1 MILGRPPGAT
11 VWSHLMDIAEL
22 VEIALANSDERRVEV
37 AALEPATVN
46 MEAVGALTQI
56 VTELVE
62 NAMSFSEP
70 EEQVRVTG
78 LHDQGDYLISI
89 SDRGVGI
96 PEHLMSELNRVLEDG
111 EYDSSSPFGISLV
124 ARLAARHDIQVR
136 LVPGAPGT
144 TARVTVPA
152 RLLAEAEAAAPEEP
166 SSEEKPQPPPDHRLP
181 PRQPVDDD
189 VFAKAE
195 EVDEALD
202 MARFERAHRPH
213 SGVVA
218 MTEEARRRA
227 EAFLEKVFIPLA
239 ERPGVAERRA
249 PEPHLESNGT
259 QNHSEEKPPSARPET
274 TGRDDP
280 APDQGG
286 TVTALRVRVP
296 GENFSPVEDDAST
309 VAAEAAIDIRSA
321 LSRYAEGRRSAET
334 EGDQEDD
341 HPRS

>member
-1 MILGRPPGAT
+1 
-11 VWSHLMDIAEL
+11 MDIAEL
-22 VEIALANSDERRVEV
+22 IEIALANSDEQRVEV

-46 MEAVGALTQI
+46 TEAVGALTQI

-62 NAMSFSEP
+62 NAISFSEP
-70 EEQVRVTG
+70 EDRVRVTG

-96 PEHLMSELNRVLEDG
+96 PEHLMGELNRVLEDG
-111 EYDSSSPFGISLV
+111 QYDSGSPFGISLV
-124 ARLAARHDIQVR
+124 ARLAARHNIQVR

-152 RLLAEAEAAAPEEP
+152 RLLGGPEPAETLEKQ
-166 SSEEKPQPPPDHRLP
+166 SSEEKAQQPPDHRLP
-181 PRQPVDDD
+181 PRQPVGDDI
-189 VFAKAE
+189 FAKAE

-202 MARFERAHRPH
+202 LERFERAHRPH

-249 PEPHLESNGT
+249 PGPRPEPNGT
-259 QNHSEEKPPSARPET
+259 QSRSDEASPPAQPPET
-274 TGRDDP
+274 ASHDEP
-280 APDQGG
+280 APEQGG

-296 GENFSPVEDDAST
+296 GENFTPVEDDVST

-334 EGDQEDD
+334 EGDQ
-341 HPRS
+341 

>member
-1 MILGRPPGAT
+1 
-11 VWSHLMDIAEL
+11 MDIAEL
-22 VEIALANSDERRVEV
+22 IEIALANSDERRVEV
-37 AALEPATVN
+37 AALEPVTVK

-62 NAMSFSEP
+62 NAISFSEP

-96 PEHLMSELNRVLEDG
+96 PEHLLSELNRVLDKG

-124 ARLAARHDIQVR
+124 ARLAARHDIEVR

-152 RLLAEAEAAAPEEP
+152 RLLTEPGESESGEEQ
-166 SSEEKPQPPPDHRLP
+166 SLEEKPQPPTGHRLP
-181 PRQPVDDD
+181 PRQPVGEDI
-189 VFAKAE
+189 FAKAE
-195 EVDEALD
+195 DVEEALD
-202 MARFERAHRPH
+202 LARFERAHRPH

-218 MTEEARRRA
+218 MTEDARRRA
-227 EAFLEKVFIPLA
+227 EAFLEKVFTPLA

-249 PEPHLESNGT
+249 PHPEPNGT
-259 QNHSEEKPPSARPET
+259 QNHSEVKSASDRSET
-274 TGRDDP
+274 TSHDDP

-309 VAAEAAIDIRSA
+309 VAAEGAIDIRSA
-321 LSRYAEGRRSAET
+321 LSRYAEGRRSAEA

-341 HPRS
+341 HPWS

>member
-1 MILGRPPGAT
+1 
-11 VWSHLMDIAEL
+11 MDIAEL
-22 VEIALANSDERRVEV
+22 IEIALANSDERRVEV

-62 NAMSFSEP
+62 NAISFSEP
-70 EEQVRVTG
+70 KEQVRVTG

-152 RLLAEAEAAAPEEP
+152 RLLAQPEAAEIPEKQ

-181 PRQPVDDD
+181 PRQPADDD
-189 VFAKAE
+189 IFAKAE

-218 MTEEARRRA
+218 MTEEGRRRA

-249 PEPHLESNGT
+249 PGPHLEPNGT
-259 QNHSEEKPPSARPET
+259 QNHSEEEPPSARPET
-274 TGRDDP
+274 TSHDDR

-296 GENFSPVEDDAST
+296 GENFSPVEDDTST

-321 LSRYAEGRRSAET
+321 LSRYAEGRRSAEA
-334 EGDQEDD
+334 EGDQGND

>member
-1 MILGRPPGAT
+1 
-11 VWSHLMDIAEL
+11 MDIAEL
-22 VEIALANSDERRVEV
+22 IEIALANSDEQRVEV

-46 MEAVGALTQI
+46 TEAVGALTQI

-62 NAMSFSEP
+62 NAISFSEP
-70 EEQVRVTG
+70 EDRVRVTG

-96 PEHLMSELNRVLEDG
+96 PEHLMGELNRVLEDG
-111 EYDSSSPFGISLV
+111 KYDSNSPFGISLV
-124 ARLAARHDIQVR
+124 ARLAARHNIQVR

-152 RLLAEAEAAAPEEP
+152 RLLGGPEAAETPEKQ
-166 SSEEKPQPPPDHRLP
+166 SSEEKAQQPSDHRLP
-181 PRQPVDDD
+181 PRQPVGDDI
-189 VFAKAE
+189 FAKAE

-202 MARFERAHRPH
+202 LERFERAHRPH

-239 ERPGVAERRA
+239 ERPGVAERREPGPR
-249 PEPHLESNGT
+249 PEPNGAQSRSDET
-259 QNHSEEKPPSARPET
+259 SPPAQPET
-274 TGRDDP
+274 TSHDAP
-280 APDQGG
+280 APEQGG

-296 GENFSPVEDDAST
+296 GENFTPVEDDVST

-334 EGDQEDD
+334 EGDQ
-341 HPRS
+341 

>member
-1 MILGRPPGAT
+1 
-11 VWSHLMDIAEL
+11 MDIAEL
-22 VEIALANSDERRVEV
+22 IEIALANSDERRVEV
-37 AALEPATVN
+37 AALESATVN

-62 NAMSFSEP
+62 NAISFSEP
-70 EEQVRVTG
+70 KDLVRVTG

-111 EYDSSSPFGISLV
+111 DYDSNSPLGISLV

-136 LVPGAPGT
+136 LVSGAPGT

-152 RLLAEAEAAAPEEP
+152 RLLAEPGAGEPAEEQSP
-166 SSEEKPQPPPDHRLP
+166 EEKPQPPTGHRLP
-181 PRQPVDDD
+181 PRQPVGDDI
-189 VFAKAE
+189 FAKAD

-202 MARFERAHRPH
+202 LARFERAHRPR

-239 ERPGVAERRA
+239 ERPGVAERPR
-249 PEPHLESNGT
+249 PSPQPNGT
-259 QNHSEEKPPSARPET
+259 QNHSDEKPPSARPET
-274 TGRDDP
+274 TSHEEP

-296 GENFSPVEDDAST
+296 GENFSSVEDDAST
-309 VAAEAAIDIRSA
+309 VAAESAIDIRSA
-321 LSRYAEGRRSAET
+321 LSRYAEGRRSAEA
-334 EGDQEDD
+334 EGDQGDD

>member
-1 MILGRPPGAT
+1 
-11 VWSHLMDIAEL
+11 MDIAEL
-22 VEIALANSDERRVEV
+22 IEIALANSDERRVEV

-46 MEAVGALTQI
+46 TEAVGALTQI

-62 NAMSFSEP
+62 NAISFSEP
-70 EEQVRVTG
+70 EDRVRVTG
-78 LHDQGDYLISI
+78 LFDQGDYLISI

-96 PEHLMSELNRVLEDG
+96 PEDLMSGLNRVLEDG
-111 EYDSSSPFGISLV
+111 KYDSSSPFGISLV
-124 ARLAARHDIQVR
+124 ARLAVRHDIQVR

-152 RLLAEAEAAAPEEP
+152 RLLAAPEAAETPEER

-181 PRQPVDDD
+181 PRQPAGEDI
-189 VFAKAE
+189 FAKAE
-195 EVDEALD
+195 EIDEALD
-202 MARFERAHRPH
+202 MGRFERAHRPH

-249 PEPHLESNGT
+249 PGPRPEPNGT

-274 TGRDDP
+274 TSHEDP
-280 APDQGG
+280 ASDQGG
-286 TVTALRVRVP
+286 TVTALRIRVP

>member
-1 MILGRPPGAT
+1 
-11 VWSHLMDIAEL
+11 MDIAEL

-62 NAMSFSEP
+62 NAISFSEP

-78 LHDQGDYLISI
+78 LHDQGDYLISV

-144 TARVTVPA
+144 TARITVPG
-152 RLLAEAEAAAPEEP
+152 RLLAEPAAAETPEEQ
-166 SSEEKPQPPPDHRLP
+166 SSEETPQPPPDHRLP
-181 PRQPVDDD
+181 PRQPVGDDI
-189 VFAKAE
+189 FAKAE

-249 PEPHLESNGT
+249 PGPRPEPNGT
-259 QNHSEEKPPSARPET
+259 QNHSEEESPSPRPET
-274 TGRDDP
+274 TSHDDP

-321 LSRYAEGRRSAET
+321 LSRYAEGRRSAEA
-334 EGDQEDD
+334 EGDQGDD